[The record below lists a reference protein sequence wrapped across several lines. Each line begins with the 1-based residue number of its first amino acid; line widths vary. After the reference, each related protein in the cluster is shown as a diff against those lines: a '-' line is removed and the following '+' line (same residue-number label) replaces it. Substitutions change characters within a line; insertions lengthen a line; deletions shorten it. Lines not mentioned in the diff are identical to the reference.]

1 MGQVKLALLH
11 LKDTIANIMANEKNL
26 KPQNTRTKSEQRKI
40 AQKGGI
46 ASGKA
51 RLAKKTA
58 REYAIAALEA
68 TTKDN
73 EGKLITLKDVMIQK
87 VIAKAIKEGDLN
99 AVKYIVELIGE
110 SPSQKIEVT
119 GKDGK
124 DLVSSKTDAELEQEI
139 AELRRKLG
147 E

>member
-1 MGQVKLALLH
+1 
-11 LKDTIANIMANEKNL
+11 MANEKNL
-26 KPQNTRTKSEQRKI
+26 KPNSERTPTERKEL
-40 AQKGGI
+40 ARKAGK

-124 DLVSSKTDAELEQEI
+124 DLVNQEI
-139 AELRRKLG
+139 SRNEAKKLIAEMGIEFGWAKKD